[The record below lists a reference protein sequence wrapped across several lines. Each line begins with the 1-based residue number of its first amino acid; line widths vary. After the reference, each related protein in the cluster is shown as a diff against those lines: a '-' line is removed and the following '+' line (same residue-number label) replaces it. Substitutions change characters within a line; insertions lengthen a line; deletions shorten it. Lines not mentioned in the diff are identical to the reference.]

1 MKFNELYSILDSFF
15 ILEDISS
22 RIPFLLKKYEN
33 QTEQSI
39 TQLADADPTP
49 NKKYIDWIIKN
60 SNQFRIPE
68 DINKIKSTLEKF
80 LNQSKTKKWQGNKDL
95 NSYKSYKELVQQIE
109 VNSDITNVEPMTDED
124 WQDRHKIKELGR
136 YKLYKVTTAKAIMRI
151 AEGTE
156 WCVREEPYASDYL
169 KKGPYFVIYE
179 QGDEEIIY
187 KDINGNPSPNNYPN
201 YNSHKIH
208 PNPKPIIL
216 IHFPTAQ
223 IKDEYDSE
231 IEADAASAVYPLIQ
245 NSFKHAKFNF
255 EEGIGDFEIF
265 LVKNIA
271 KGTDKE
277 ILEKFYEPQKAFNI
291 LYKTKKIA
299 SIGSLGKRE
308 LKKSI
313 SKSSNLTYKYL
324 TTIMSLHTQNR
335 DIGMEKILIEHGNEL
350 NTRAYAYYLIYTALY
365 DTSIYKVSE
374 VNSYKLNQI
383 LSVYYYSN
391 FKDET
396 IKDFCAKHDLPLMDI
411 LMNVLTNTNLINL
424 SDVKNYIKHIADKYS
439 ESIERLYRIIS

>member
-1 MKFNELYSILDSFF
+1 MKFNELYDILESFF
-15 ILEDISS
+15 ILEDIST
-22 RIPFLLKKYEN
+22 RIPFLLNKYKN

-39 TQLADADPTP
+39 LQLSDADPTP

-68 DINKIKSTLEKF
+68 DINKIKATLDKF
-80 LNQSKTKKWQGNKDL
+80 KQQTQTSKWQGSKDL

-109 VNSDITNVEPMTDED
+109 TNSDITNMEPMTDED
-124 WQDRHKIKELGR
+124 WQDQHKIKEHGR
-136 YKLYKVTTAKAIMRI
+136 YKLYKVTSAKAIKKI

-187 KDINGNPSPNNYPN
+187 KDTNGNPSPDNY
-201 YNSHKIH
+201 SHKIH
-208 PNPKPIIL
+208 PNPTPIIL

-245 NSFKHAKFNF
+245 NSFKYAKFNF

-277 ILEKFYEPQKAFNI
+277 VLEKFYEPQKAFNI

-299 SIGSLGKRE
+299 SIGSLDKRE

-335 DIGMEKILIEHGNEL
+335 DIGMEKILIEHSNEL
-350 NTRAYAYYLIYTALY
+350 YTLAYAYYLTHTALY
-365 DTSIYKVSE
+365 DLSIYKVSE
-374 VNSYKLNQI
+374 ANSYKLNQI

-391 FKDET
+391 FKDEF
-396 IKDFCAKHDLPLMDI
+396 IKDFCVKHDLPLMDI
-411 LMNVLTNTNLINL
+411 LMNVLTNTNLKTLFDIRQH
-424 SDVKNYIKHIADKYS
+424 IAQIADKYA
-439 ESIERLYRIIS
+439 EPIFKLYHTIS